1 MDCRGTKEG
10 GKSLVSLLFVTG
22 FAQEREGFLS
32 MRKAKKYLCSAAML
46 ALTLLSVG
54 DIVAAP
60 APASDA
66 KAGNV
71 AGPTSVFAKVG
82 DTVITRKEY
91 DEAFS
96 TASRGKFYHG
106 KPPENEIALLQREVG
121 EKLVARVL
129 LLREAKRRGLRPEGA
144 EIQQTLQSY
153 EQRYANS
160 EQWKKNRAQLLPGL
174 TARLEEENLLS
185 QLEKATRA
193 NVKADAKDAK
203 AYFLKHPEKFT
214 EPEKLRVSAI
224 LLKVDPSSPKETWIK
239 ADEEAKAL
247 IKRLRGGA
255 DFAELA
261 RQHSADPSAKQGGD
275 MGYLHAGMLPDG
287 TQEVL
292 VKLKP
297 GELTD
302 TVRLLEGIAVFRM
315 VDRKP
320 AEAHGFEEVKVRA
333 QELAQRDQSEAAW
346 NGFVGDLKKKTPAQI
361 DQSGF
366 LPLAK

>member
-1 MDCRGTKEG
+1 MRIVKKNLCNTAIL
-10 GKSLVSLLFVTG
+10 SFALLG
-22 FAQEREGFLS
+22 AGN
-32 MRKAKKYLCSAAML
+32 
-46 ALTLLSVG
+46 
-54 DIVAAP
+54 IVAAP
-60 APASDA
+60 AAPAA
-66 KAGNV
+66 QVKAGSA
-71 AGPTSVFAKVG
+71 AGPNSVFAKVG

-91 DEAFS
+91 DEAFG

-106 KPPENEIALLQREVG
+106 KPPENEIAILQREVG
-121 EKLVARVL
+121 DKLVARVL
-129 LLREAKRRGLRPEGA
+129 LLREAKRRGLHPEGA
-144 EIQQTLQSY
+144 EVQKTVQSY
-153 EQRYANS
+153 EKRYANS
-160 EQWKKNRAQLLPGL
+160 EQWKKSRAQVLPGL

-185 QLEKATRA
+185 QLENATRA
-193 NVKADAKDAK
+193 SAKADMKDAK

-239 ADEEAKAL
+239 ADDEAKIL
-247 IKRLRGGA
+247 VKRLRGGA

-261 RQHSADPSAKQGGD
+261 RLHSADPSAKQGGD

-287 TQEVL
+287 TQAIL
-292 VKLKP
+292 AKLKP

-302 TVRLLEGIAVFRM
+302 TVRLLEGVAVFRM

-320 AEAHGFEEVKVRA
+320 AQSHGFEEVKVRA
-333 QELAQRDQSEAAW
+333 QELAQRDQSEAVW
-346 NGFVGDLKKKTPAQI
+346 NGFIAELKKKSPAQI